1 MGNPFA
7 AIESAINCATL
18 GVLNNATARIG
29 GVSINGIFDDNYVDR
44 LGMASSGPAFTC
56 LTELPAMHQTTVMA
70 DNRRR
75 DRERGT
81 QSVPVDTT
89 YGTAVSITYKGRTS
103 AYTVA
108 ELQHDGA
115 GMTVI
120 LLK

>member
-7 AIESAINCATL
+7 ALESAINCATI

-29 GVSINGIFDDNYVDR
+29 GVSINGVFDDNYVDR

-70 DNRRR
+70 NNRRR
-75 DRERGT
+75 DRDRGQ

-89 YGTAVSITYKGRTS
+89 YGTAISITYKGRTT

>member
-7 AIESAINCATL
+7 ALESAINCATL

-29 GVSINGIFDDNYVDR
+29 GVSINGIFDDNYVNR
-44 LGMASSGPAFTC
+44 LDMASSGPAFTC

-70 DNRRR
+70 DTRRH
-75 DRERGT
+75 DRERGS
-81 QSVPVDTT
+81 QSVPVDTA
-89 YGTAVSITYKGRTS
+89 YGTPVTITYKGRTIP
-103 AYTVA
+103 YMVA